1 MPDDGK
7 RFDLLSSFV
16 LIAIGIA
23 VGYAILIDPFAGIVV
38 AGGVIVLALAVAM
51 PWAAVALLLG
61 FTPFRILWWGE
72 GGISPIEVAY
82 SCTFLLLVACW
93 LVSGVANLVFDG
105 KAKSI
110 KSPLLPPLI
119 VFFAAALFS
128 AFIAVDKG
136 RPFAAWGSHLNLI
149 SFYALY
155 FVVAGYLRSL
165 KDLNKIFTTFL
176 IIGTVAAVRGI
187 FYRLFICQRTV
198 VHVLGIPITKIAMA
212 TSTGF
217 IIFLMILP
225 FAILVKDRKAKIFYA
240 FTALFFGTQQVIA
253 FVRSRWIGAIAG
265 AVFLF
270 FVLSPMR
277 KKRFLKYSLVILF
290 LILVYVQ
297 ICSMFPHEH
306 LFFKFPYLV
315 EERFAT
321 IFKPSREITALTRF
335 SEWRAVASKIK
346 EHPVIGNGLGNQISY
361 ITYDR
366 AKQPFE
372 ISSYIHNS
380 YLFFYLNTGILGL
393 LAVLWLLVTFVFYGL
408 RVYRDT
414 KEDYYKAFALGCV
427 TAMVG
432 IAVSSL
438 IGAGLTFPS
447 RTMMI
452 GFLLGAVVVIDKL
465 AEKDRR

>member
-1 MPDDGK
+1 MPGDEK
-7 RFDLLSSFV
+7 RFDLLSSFF
-16 LIAIGIA
+16 LIVIGIA
-23 VGYAILIDPFAGIVV
+23 IGYAILIDPFAGAVV
-38 AGGVIVLALAVAM
+38 VGGVIVLALAVAA
-51 PWAAVALLLG
+51 PWAVVALLLG
-61 FTPFRILWWGE
+61 FTPFRILWWGD

-93 LVSGVANLVFDG
+93 LVYGAADLVFDR

-155 FVVAGYLRSL
+155 FVVVGYLRSL
-165 KDLNKIFTTFL
+165 KDLNRIFITFL
-176 IIGTVAAVRGI
+176 IISTIAAVRGI
-187 FYRLFICQRTV
+187 FYRLFIYR
-198 VHVLGIPITKIAMA
+198 GIVINIMGISITKIAMA
-212 TSTGF
+212 SSVGLV
-217 IIFLMILP
+217 IFLMVLP
-225 FAILVKDRKAKIFYA
+225 FAILVKDKKTKIFYT
-240 FTALFFGTQQVIA
+240 FTALFFGIQQVIA
-253 FVRSRWIGAIAG
+253 FVRSRWIGALAG
-265 AVFLF
+265 VIFLF
-270 FVLSPMR
+270 FALSPMR
-277 KKRFLKYSLVILF
+277 KKRFLKYCLVILF
-290 LILVYVQ
+290 LILIYVQ
-297 ICSMFPHEH
+297 ICSMFPYEH

-321 IFKPSREITALTRF
+321 IFRPSKEITALTRF
-335 SEWRAVASKIK
+335 SEWKVVASKIK

-361 ITYDR
+361 IAYDR
-366 AKQPFE
+366 AKHPFE

-393 LAVLWLLVTFVFYGL
+393 LAILWLLVAFVFYGL

-414 KEDYYKAFALGCV
+414 KQDYYKAFALGCV

-432 IAVSSL
+432 IAASSL
-438 IGAGLTFPS
+438 IDAGLTFPS
-447 RTMMI
+447 RTITI
-452 GFLLGAVVVIDKL
+452 GFLLGAVVLIDKI
-465 AEKDRR
+465 AEKERR

>member
-1 MPDDGK
+1 MSGDEK
-7 RFDLLSSFV
+7 RFDLLSSFF
-16 LIAIGIA
+16 LIVIGIA
-23 VGYAILIDPFAGIVV
+23 IGYAILIDPFAGIVV

-51 PWAAVALLLG
+51 PWVAVALLLG

-93 LVSGVANLVFDG
+93 LVYGAANLVFDR
-105 KAKSI
+105 KAGSI
-110 KSPLLPPLI
+110 KSPLLAPLI
-119 VFFAAALFS
+119 VFFAVALFS
-128 AFIAVDKG
+128 AFIAAGKG

-176 IIGTVAAVRGI
+176 IIATIAAVRGI
-187 FYRLFICQRTV
+187 FYRLFIYQPTIINV
-198 VHVLGIPITKIAMA
+198 MGIPITKIAMA
-212 TSTGF
+212 TSAGF
-217 IIFLMILP
+217 VILLMTLP

-240 FTALFFGTQQVIA
+240 FTTLFFGIQQVIA

-265 AVFLF
+265 AIFLF

-290 LILVYVQ
+290 LILIYVQ
-297 ICSMFPHEH
+297 VCSMFPYEH

-321 IFKPSREITALTRF
+321 IFKPSNEITALTRF
-335 SEWRAVASKIK
+335 SEWKAVAGKIK
-346 EHPVIGNGLGNQISY
+346 EHPVIGNGLGNRVSY

-366 AKQPFE
+366 SKQPLE
-372 ISSYIHNS
+372 VSSYIHNS
-380 YLFFYLNTGILGL
+380 YLFFYLNMGILGL
-393 LAVLWLLVTFVFYGL
+393 LAVLWLLIAFVFYGL

-447 RTMMI
+447 RTITI
-452 GFLLGAVVVIDKL
+452 GFLLGAIVVIDKF